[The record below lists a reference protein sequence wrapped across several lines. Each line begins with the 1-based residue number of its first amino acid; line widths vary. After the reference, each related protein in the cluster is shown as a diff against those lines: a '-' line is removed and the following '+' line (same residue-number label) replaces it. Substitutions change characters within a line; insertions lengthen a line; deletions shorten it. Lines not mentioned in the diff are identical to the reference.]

1 LPEHILMNITI
12 RRSLRTLVLLLV
24 ATSLGAC
31 HFHGHHG
38 RGHGFGHGPVRHC
51 R

>member
-1 LPEHILMNITI
+1 MNTIT

-24 ATSLGAC
+24 AASFTAC
-31 HFHGHHG
+31 CFHGHHG
-38 RGHGFGHGPVRHC
+38 GGHWGRGCAPVRHC

>member
-1 LPEHILMNITI
+1 MNTFT

-24 ATSLGAC
+24 AASFTAC

-38 RGHGFGHGPVRHC
+38 RCSSFGHWHAPVRHC

>member
-1 LPEHILMNITI
+1 MNITI

-38 RGHGFGHGPVRHC
+38 RHCHGFGFAPVRHC